1 MSMAPTTNGQ
11 AYHFNSST
19 LSQITNLAIYVK
31 TPVELFHMTEDELT
45 KTDFLIVMIKD
56 HKDSEQLIKEYN
68 PLPTSVAIVIS
79 DIDMAHVTRL
89 FEMEFDGYFYH
100 SMLEKDIISG
110 IEFIKSGY
118 TYVYPE
124 LAKLLHEEYVRI
136 ANTLQARPEGLLTDR
151 EWDILIEIAKGNNND
166 RIALNLEISDKT
178 VKNHVTTILRKLDV
192 NDRTNAMLLAFRKG
206 WI

>member
-11 AYHFNSST
+11 AYHFNSSKLT
-19 LSQITNLAIYVK
+19 QITNLAIYVK
-31 TPVELFHMTEDELT
+31 TPVELFHMTEEELK
-45 KTDFLIVMIKD
+45 KTDFLIVLIKD

-110 IEFIKSGY
+110 IEFIKNGY

-166 RIALNLEISDKT
+166 QIALNLEISDKT